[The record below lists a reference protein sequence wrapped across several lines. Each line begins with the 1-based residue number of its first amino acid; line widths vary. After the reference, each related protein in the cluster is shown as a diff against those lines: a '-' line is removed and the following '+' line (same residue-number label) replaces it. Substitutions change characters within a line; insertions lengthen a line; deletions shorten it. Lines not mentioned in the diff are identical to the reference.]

1 VNAAQAWST
10 ILGGIIAAFTLL
22 GFLGRFFIRPLK
34 KLSDDLAPLT
44 DKNSDGHS
52 VFTDM
57 RAQLQQ
63 LVDEFPKN
71 GVPTRTAL
79 DAVKLDVATLLTK
92 QTDIIS
98 DLSEVR
104 ADVRAHQM
112 LHRSGFPT
120 QRDNRR
126 GGS

>member
-1 VNAAQAWST
+1 MNAAQAWST
-10 ILGGIIAAFTLL
+10 ILGGITAAAVII
-22 GFLGRFFIRPLK
+22 GGLGRFFVRPLK

-71 GVPTRTAL
+71 GVPARTAF
-79 DAVKLDVATLLTK
+79 DAVKLDVARLVLELPEIK
-92 QTDIIS
+92 AEI
-98 DLSEVR
+98 
-104 ADVRAHQM
+104 ADVKASQAAHVQ
-112 LHRSGFPT
+112 LHQLPV
-120 QRDNRR
+120 QRRR
-126 GGS
+126 QA